1 VKETFHNI
9 YNILPFGFNE
19 VFKMNKKTK
28 VMIGLIGCLMI
39 CLFGVYRLMTEVM
52 SSGSF
57 FVPIL
62 FAVGGF
68 IGIIGN
74 TIELKKMNI
83 YK

>member
-1 VKETFHNI
+1 
-9 YNILPFGFNE
+9 
-19 VFKMNKKTK
+19 MNKKTK

-39 CLFGVYRLMTEVM
+39 CLFGVYRLLTEVM

-62 FAVGGF
+62 FAVGDF